1 MDKKN
6 LPFDL
11 RPPKKIK
18 KSIKSLFIFFV
29 CYQILTN
36 LDYGIFISC
45 MGNILNDLNIN
56 FSIISIIMSIS
67 SLGRICSTF
76 LVTNYY
82 KQKKFKTFL
91 TFSIFIRS
99 IFNISYYFLRDYKMF
114 IITRFII
121 GGFQNIEYIYFDNWI
136 TDYISNNNF
145 VKILN
150 QFSRN
155 IGIING
161 FYIGI
166 KNNDGVLWRKNFL
179 YNGLILFFITLF
191 LVLIPKKNFKI
202 NNSMFIS
209 RKKTSNVLNS
219 SFFSGGVYND
229 FFDSTTSILSNNALL
244 EIQNFNSKVDDE
256 SDEDYDYE
264 YDENHEEDFHN
275 NQNKKKYYDKE
286 ILFFQMCLNPKFIVS
301 LMSKIFY
308 IFIYSTFLVFQNEY
322 LSKKM
327 NFLSHKNNFFIF
339 FTINI
344 LSPLIGIIANN
355 FFVKYIFLNDKSNKL
370 IIIFISSLLS
380 TFLSIFIQYSN
391 EFEYYFIL
399 TYLYFILLSFSL
411 PSMIEIN
418 LNSTYNIFK
427 KEAFILNNLTI
438 NFFGNFLGIFL
449 YGFIYQYYRIEDENK
464 AFNIL
469 MNLSWFYMFSVGG
482 TLYYEYIGPQR
493 KMKNKKSFQDLN
505 EINEL
510 RITRTEEVSNNL
522 NDGSIV
528 QPLRISIK
536 DDDEDDKNDFDDN
549 EINNKDSDKNVYVY
563 DDEDNQHTFNL
574 VDLVKKNN

>member
-29 CYQILTN
+29 FYQIVTN
-36 LDYGIFISC
+36 FDYGILISS
-45 MGNILNDLNIN
+45 MGNIINDLNIN
-56 FSIISIIMSIS
+56 FSIMSIIMSSS
-67 SLGRICSTF
+67 SLGRVCSTF
-76 LVTNYY
+76 LITNYF
-82 KQKKFKTFL
+82 KQKRFKTFL

-99 IFNISYYFLRDYKMF
+99 IFNIFYYFLKNYKMF
-114 IITRFII
+114 IISRFII
-121 GGFQNIEYIYFDNWI
+121 GGFQNIDYIYFDNWI
-136 TDYISNNNF
+136 TDYIPNNNF

-155 IGIING
+155 VGIIIG
-161 FYIGI
+161 FYLGI
-166 KNNDGVLWRKNFL
+166 KNNNNILWRNNFL
-179 YNGLILFFITLF
+179 YNGLFLFFITLF
-191 LVLIPKKNFKI
+191 LVLIPKKNFRI
-202 NNSMFIS
+202 NNSIFIS
-209 RKKTSNVLNS
+209 RKKNMNVLNS

-244 EIQNFNSKVDDE
+244 EIQNFNAKIDDE
-256 SDEDYDYE
+256 SDDDYDFE
-264 YDENHEEDFHN
+264 YDENDEEDFHN
-275 NQNKKKYYDKE
+275 NQNKKKFFDKE
-286 ILFFQMCLNPKFIVS
+286 ILFFQMFLNPKFIVS
-301 LMSKIFY
+301 LISKILY

-327 NFLSHKNNFFIF
+327 NFLSQKNNFFIF
-339 FTINI
+339 FTTNI
-344 LSPLIGIIANN
+344 LSPLIGILANN
-355 FFVKYIFLNDKSNKL
+355 LLVKYIFLNDKSNKL

-380 TFLSIFIQYSN
+380 TFLSILIQYSN

-399 TYLYFILLSFSL
+399 TYLYFILLTFSL

-427 KEAFILNNLTI
+427 KEGFIINHISI

-469 MNLSWFYMFSVGG
+469 MNLTWFYMFSVGG
-482 TLYYEYIGPQR
+482 TLYYEYIGPER
-493 KMKNKKSFQDLN
+493 KKKIKKSIQDLN

-522 NDGSIV
+522 NDGSYV
-528 QPLRISIK
+528 QPLRISINE
-536 DDDEDDKNDFDDN
+536 DEEDEKNDFDDN
-549 EINNKDSDKNVYVY
+549 ENNKDSDKNVYVY

>member
-29 CYQILTN
+29 FYQIVTN
-36 LDYGIFISC
+36 LDYGILISS

-56 FSIISIIMSIS
+56 FSIISIIMSSS
-67 SLGRICSTF
+67 SLGRVFSTF
-76 LVTNYY
+76 LISNYF
-82 KQKKFKTFL
+82 KQKRFKTFL

-99 IFNISYYFLRDYKMF
+99 IFNIFYYFLKDYKMF
-114 IITRFII
+114 VLSRFII
-121 GGFQNIEYIYFDNWI
+121 GGFQNIEYVYFDSWI
-136 TDYISNNNF
+136 TDYIPNNNF
-145 VKILN
+145 VKISN

-155 IGIING
+155 VGIIIG
-161 FYIGI
+161 FYLGI
-166 KNNDGVLWRKNFL
+166 KNNNLWRKNFL
-179 YNGLILFFITLF
+179 YNGTFLFFITLF

-202 NNSMFIS
+202 NNSMFIQ
-209 RKKTSNVLNS
+209 RKKNVNVLNS

-244 EIQNFNSKVDDE
+244 EIQNFNAKIDDE
-256 SDEDYDYE
+256 SDDDYDFE
-264 YDENHEEDFHN
+264 YDENYEEDFHN
-275 NQNKKKYYDKE
+275 NQNKKKFIDKE
-286 ILFFQMCLNPKFIVS
+286 ILFFQMILNPKFFIS
-301 LMSKIFY
+301 LISKILY

-327 NFLSHKNNFFIF
+327 NFLSQKNNFFIF

-344 LSPLIGIIANN
+344 LSPLIGIFANN
-355 FFVKYIFLNDKSNKL
+355 FLIKYIFSNDKSNKL

-380 TFLSIFIQYSN
+380 TFLSILIQYSN

-399 TYLYFILLSFSL
+399 TYLYFILLTFSL

-427 KEAFILNNLTI
+427 KEAFIINNLSI

-449 YGFIYQYYRIEDENK
+449 YGFIYQYYKIEDENK

-482 TLYYEYIGPQR
+482 SLYYEYIGPER
-493 KMKNKKSFQDLN
+493 KTKNKKNIQDLN
-505 EINEL
+505 ELNEL
-510 RITRTEEVSNNL
+510 RITRTEEVNNNI

-528 QPLRISIK
+528 QPLRISIN
-536 DDDEDDKNDFDDN
+536 DDEEDDKNDFDDN
-549 EINNKDSDKNVYVY
+549 EIKDSDKNVYVY

>member
-29 CYQILTN
+29 FYQIVTN
-36 LDYGIFISC
+36 FDYGILISS
-45 MGNILNDLNIN
+45 MGNIINDLNIN
-56 FSIISIIMSIS
+56 FSIMSIIMSSS
-67 SLGRICSTF
+67 SLGRVCSTF
-76 LVTNYY
+76 LITNYF
-82 KQKKFKTFL
+82 KQKRFKTFL

-99 IFNISYYFLRDYKMF
+99 IFNIFYYFLKNYKMF
-114 IITRFII
+114 IISRFII
-121 GGFQNIEYIYFDNWI
+121 GGFQNIDYIYFDNWI
-136 TDYISNNNF
+136 TDYIPNNNF

-155 IGIING
+155 VGIIIG
-161 FYIGI
+161 FYLGI
-166 KNNDGVLWRKNFL
+166 KNNNNILWRNNFL
-179 YNGLILFFITLF
+179 YNGLCLFFITLF
-191 LVLIPKKNFKI
+191 LVLIPKKNFRI

-209 RKKTSNVLNS
+209 RKKNMNVLNS

-244 EIQNFNSKVDDE
+244 EIQNFNAKIDDE
-256 SDEDYDYE
+256 SDDDYDFE
-264 YDENHEEDFHN
+264 YDENYEDDFHN
-275 NQNKKKYYDKE
+275 NQNKKKFFDKE
-286 ILFFQMCLNPKFIVS
+286 ILFFQMFLNPKFIVS
-301 LMSKIFY
+301 LISKILY

-327 NFLSHKNNFFIF
+327 NFLSQKNNFFIF
-339 FTINI
+339 FTTNI
-344 LSPLIGIIANN
+344 LSPLIGILANN
-355 FFVKYIFLNDKSNKL
+355 LLVKYIFLNDKSNKL

-380 TFLSIFIQYSN
+380 TFLSILIQYSN

-399 TYLYFILLSFSL
+399 TYLYFILLTFSL

-427 KEAFILNNLTI
+427 KEAFIINNLSI

-449 YGFIYQYYRIEDENK
+449 YGFIYQYYKIEDENK

-482 TLYYEYIGPQR
+482 SLYYEYIGPER
-493 KMKNKKSFQDLN
+493 KKKIKKSIQDLN

-522 NDGSIV
+522 NDGSYV
-528 QPLRISIK
+528 QPLRISINE
-536 DDDEDDKNDFDDN
+536 DEEDEKNDFDDN
-549 EINNKDSDKNVYVY
+549 ENNKDSDKNVYVY

>member
-29 CYQILTN
+29 FYQIVTN
-36 LDYGIFISC
+36 FDYGILISS
-45 MGNILNDLNIN
+45 MGNIINDLNIN
-56 FSIISIIMSIS
+56 FSIMSIIMSSS
-67 SLGRICSTF
+67 SLGRVCSTF
-76 LVTNYY
+76 LITNYF
-82 KQKKFKTFL
+82 KQKRFKTFL

-99 IFNISYYFLRDYKMF
+99 IFNIFYYFLKNYKMF
-114 IITRFII
+114 IISRFII
-121 GGFQNIEYIYFDNWI
+121 GGFQNIDYIYFDNWI
-136 TDYISNNNF
+136 TDYIPNNNF

-155 IGIING
+155 VGIIIG
-161 FYIGI
+161 FYLGI
-166 KNNDGVLWRKNFL
+166 KNNNNILWRNNFL
-179 YNGLILFFITLF
+179 YNGLFLFFITLF
-191 LVLIPKKNFKI
+191 LVLIPKKNFRI

-209 RKKTSNVLNS
+209 RKKNMNVLNS

-244 EIQNFNSKVDDE
+244 EIQNFNAKIDDE
-256 SDEDYDYE
+256 SDDDYDFE
-264 YDENHEEDFHN
+264 YDENYEDDFHN
-275 NQNKKKYYDKE
+275 NQNKKKFFDKE
-286 ILFFQMCLNPKFIVS
+286 ILFFQMFLNPKFIVS
-301 LMSKIFY
+301 LISKILY

-327 NFLSHKNNFFIF
+327 NFLSQKNNFFIF

-344 LSPLIGIIANN
+344 LSPLIGIFANN
-355 FFVKYIFLNDKSNKL
+355 FLIKYIFSNDKSNKL

-380 TFLSIFIQYSN
+380 TFLSILIQYSN

-399 TYLYFILLSFSL
+399 TYLYFILLTFSL

-427 KEAFILNNLTI
+427 KEAFIINNLSI

-449 YGFIYQYYRIEDENK
+449 YGFIYQYYKIEDENK

-482 TLYYEYIGPQR
+482 SLYYEYIGPER
-493 KMKNKKSFQDLN
+493 KTKNKKNIQDLN
-505 EINEL
+505 ELNEL
-510 RITRTEEVSNNL
+510 RITRTEEVNNNI

-528 QPLRISIK
+528 QPLRISIN
-536 DDDEDDKNDFDDN
+536 DDEEDDKNDFDDN
-549 EINNKDSDKNVYVY
+549 EIKDSDKNVYVY

>member
-29 CYQILTN
+29 FYQIVTN
-36 LDYGIFISC
+36 FDYGILISS
-45 MGNILNDLNIN
+45 MGNIINDLNIN
-56 FSIISIIMSIS
+56 FSIMSIIMSSS
-67 SLGRICSTF
+67 SLGRVCSTF
-76 LVTNYY
+76 LITNYF
-82 KQKKFKTFL
+82 KQKRFKTFL

-99 IFNISYYFLRDYKMF
+99 IFNIFYYFLKNYKMF
-114 IITRFII
+114 IISRFII
-121 GGFQNIEYIYFDNWI
+121 GGFQNIDYIYFDNWI
-136 TDYISNNNF
+136 TDYIPNNNF

-155 IGIING
+155 VGIIIG
-161 FYIGI
+161 FYLGI
-166 KNNDGVLWRKNFL
+166 KNNNNILWRNNFL
-179 YNGLILFFITLF
+179 YNGLFLFFITLF
-191 LVLIPKKNFKI
+191 LVLIPKKNFRI

-209 RKKTSNVLNS
+209 RKKNMNVLNS

-244 EIQNFNSKVDDE
+244 EIQNFNAKIDDE
-256 SDEDYDYE
+256 SDDDYDFE
-264 YDENHEEDFHN
+264 YDENYEDDFHN
-275 NQNKKKYYDKE
+275 NQNKKKFFDKE
-286 ILFFQMCLNPKFIVS
+286 ILFFQMFLNPKFIVS
-301 LMSKIFY
+301 LISKILY

-327 NFLSHKNNFFIF
+327 NFLSQKNNFFIF
-339 FTINI
+339 FTTNI
-344 LSPLIGIIANN
+344 LSPLIGILANN
-355 FFVKYIFLNDKSNKL
+355 LLVKYIFLNDKSNKL

-380 TFLSIFIQYSN
+380 TFLSILIQYSN

-399 TYLYFILLSFSL
+399 TYLYFILLTFSL

-427 KEAFILNNLTI
+427 KEGFIINHISI

-469 MNLSWFYMFSVGG
+469 MNLTWFYMFSVGG
-482 TLYYEYIGPQR
+482 TLYYEYIGPER
-493 KMKNKKSFQDLN
+493 KKKIKKSIQDLN

-522 NDGSIV
+522 NDGSYV
-528 QPLRISIK
+528 QPLRISINE
-536 DDDEDDKNDFDDN
+536 DEEDEKNDFDDN
-549 EINNKDSDKNVYVY
+549 ENNKDSDKNVYVY